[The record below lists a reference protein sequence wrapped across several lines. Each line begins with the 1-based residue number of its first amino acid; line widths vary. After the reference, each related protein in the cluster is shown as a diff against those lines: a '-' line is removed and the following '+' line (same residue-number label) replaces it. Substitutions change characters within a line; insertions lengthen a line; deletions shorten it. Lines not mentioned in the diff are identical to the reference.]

1 MTSATPFLPGLSP
14 VAGKSLTAE
23 RDAGNLTSNGGLI
36 ALREI
41 ERRLDIAGMIAKH
54 IPDRRNPLLIT
65 HTYADMNRA
74 RMMMIA
80 AGYEDCVMLQAC
92 SPSARHRYAED
103 RPGIQDR
110 LRSGARNGRR
120 PDEPADAL
128 TAGEHA
134 GCDGL
139 VQDRPR
145 FHRRVLRGLQDAA
158 GVDRARHRHAESV
171 LAFGKTPTIWHTASR
186 SSCCSTRMPAATAR
200 SRC

>member
-36 ALREI
+36 ALREV

-80 AGYEDCVMLQAC
+80 AGYEDCDDIDTLKTDPAFKIAC
-92 SPSARHRYAED
+92 D
-103 RPGIQDR
+103 RAPETGVDLMSQPTLSR
-110 LRSGARNGRR
+110 LENT
-120 PDEPADAL
+120 PDAL
-128 TAGEHA
+128 PVLINSEK
-134 GCDGL
+134 GL
-139 VQDRPR
+139 PLTP
-145 FHRRVLRGLQDAA
+145 RRV
-158 GVDRARHRHAESV
+158 RHLSV
-171 LAFGKTPTIWHTASR
+171 
-186 SSCCSTRMPAATAR
+186 
-200 SRC
+200 